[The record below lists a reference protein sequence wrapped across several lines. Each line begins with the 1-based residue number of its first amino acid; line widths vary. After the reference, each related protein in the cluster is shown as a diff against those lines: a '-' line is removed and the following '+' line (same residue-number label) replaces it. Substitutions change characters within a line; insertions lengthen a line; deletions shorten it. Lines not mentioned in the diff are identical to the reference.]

1 MKILI
6 TAFEPFG
13 GESVNPAQ
21 EAVALVK
28 DRIANAQI
36 VKCTVPVVFGKAIE
50 TVCAA
55 IDREKPDAVLC
66 IGQAGGRFG
75 LTPERVAINVDDARI
90 PDNDGNQPV
99 DRPIAAE
106 GATAY
111 FATLPIKA
119 MVEAIQRAGVPAS
132 LSTTAGTYVCNH
144 LMYGVLHHLA
154 CFHPTVRGGFMH
166 VPYLHEQVKDKPN
179 IPSLSVSEIAAGI
192 EAALEAI
199 ITNV

>member
-1 MKILI
+1 MR
-6 TAFEPFG
+6 
-13 GESVNPAQ
+13 
-21 EAVALVK
+21 
-28 DRIANAQI
+28 DRIADAQI

-55 IDREKPDAVLC
+55 IDRENPDAVLC
-66 IGQAGGRFG
+66 IGQAGGCFG

-132 LSTTAGTYVCNH
+132 LSNTAGTYVCNH

-179 IPSLSVSEIAAGI
+179 TPSLSVSEIAAGI

-199 ITNV
+199 ITNA